1 MRASEFDLA
10 SDDDVY
16 LDHEI
21 AKNTCQTL
29 KKYFEAHVTII
40 ANDYKNPKNSKNFP
54 KFKVILSFL
63 KIDIS

>member
-10 SDDDVY
+10 TDDDVY

-29 KKYFEAHVTII
+29 EKYFEAHVTII
-40 ANDYKNPKNSKNFP
+40 ANDYKNSKTKKSFP
-54 KFKVILSFL
+54 KFKVI
-63 KIDIS
+63 